1 MFSFYNQL
9 FFNKNMIALTHPQD
23 IMFADIAQGAIVTA
37 AILPSGLKVP
47 KDGIWKIKG
56 HNLVKE
62 PMSGQQAQHNPNR
75 EDVSEKKI

>member
-1 MFSFYNQL
+1 
-9 FFNKNMIALTHPQD
+9 MITLTHLQD
-23 IMFADIAQGAIVTA
+23 IMFADIAQQAIVTA

-62 PMSGQQAQHNPNR
+62 TNQVETIKR
-75 EDVSEKKI
+75 EDEPIIHE

>member
-1 MFSFYNQL
+1 
-9 FFNKNMIALTHPQD
+9 MIALTHLQD
-23 IMFADIAQGAIVTA
+23 IMFADIAQQAIVTN

-62 PMSGQQAQHNPNR
+62 TNQVETIKR
-75 EDVSEKKI
+75 EDEPIIHE

>member
-1 MFSFYNQL
+1 
-9 FFNKNMIALTHPQD
+9 MIALTHLQD
-23 IMFADIAQGAIVTA
+23 IMFADIAQQAIVTN

-62 PMSGQQAQHNPNR
+62 TNQVETIKH
-75 EDVSEKKI
+75 EDETIIHK